1 MKYDCKI
8 DEIKPIEEAS
18 TQHTG
23 SSLQGGADEKWL
35 DFNILQGAFA

>member
-1 MKYDCKI
+1 MEYDCKT

-23 SSLQGGADEKWL
+23 SSMQGSADEKWL
-35 DFNILQGAFA
+35 DFNILQVPFA